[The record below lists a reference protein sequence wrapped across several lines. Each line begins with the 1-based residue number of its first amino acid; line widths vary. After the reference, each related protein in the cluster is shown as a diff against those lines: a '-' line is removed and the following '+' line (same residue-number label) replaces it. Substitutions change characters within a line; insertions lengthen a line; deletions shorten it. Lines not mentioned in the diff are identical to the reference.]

1 MLLRSLWGNRT
12 ASPSRACPPSPPPR
26 PGCLGSRAECSSSP
40 ETPVGADR
48 PPAPPSSGL
57 RHLLDRHSIPNVLQP
72 TDFLTSPH
80 VALFAKST
88 VCPWGQLMVT
98 AACVAGPQRPPRPG
112 LVQGTP
118 GLQREKRAC
127 AGPRDQLLDQRPDS
141 EPGVGTQRA
150 GPGPVLGLRPG
161 NCWNARPCALYLSPA
176 L

>member
-1 MLLRSLWGNRT
+1 
-12 ASPSRACPPSPPPR
+12 
-26 PGCLGSRAECSSSP
+26 
-40 ETPVGADR
+40 
-48 PPAPPSSGL
+48 
-57 RHLLDRHSIPNVLQP
+57 
-72 TDFLTSPH
+72 
-80 VALFAKST
+80 
-88 VCPWGQLMVT
+88 MVT
-98 AACVAGPQRPPRPG
+98 AAYVAGPQRPPPG

-118 GLQREKRAC
+118 GLQREKGAC